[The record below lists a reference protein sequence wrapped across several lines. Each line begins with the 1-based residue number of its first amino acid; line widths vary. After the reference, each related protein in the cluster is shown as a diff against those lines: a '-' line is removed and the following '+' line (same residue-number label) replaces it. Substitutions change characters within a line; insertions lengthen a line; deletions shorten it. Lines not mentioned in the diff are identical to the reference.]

1 MTTRRI
7 VFYALGVALAAL
19 ALHVLPFTWTLALMV
34 VYGILGA
41 CVLRG
46 WITPQVVAYAALVAM
61 VAGLWYISTHT
72 SQVQAALKN
81 VVYFAV
87 DSFTWLYNKLHSL

>member
-1 MTTRRI
+1 MTRNRI

-34 VYGILGA
+34 VYGILGG

-72 SQVQAALKN
+72 SQVRQALIN
-81 VVYFAV
+81 IG
-87 DSFTWLYNKLHSL
+87 TWAINAFHMLSLVG